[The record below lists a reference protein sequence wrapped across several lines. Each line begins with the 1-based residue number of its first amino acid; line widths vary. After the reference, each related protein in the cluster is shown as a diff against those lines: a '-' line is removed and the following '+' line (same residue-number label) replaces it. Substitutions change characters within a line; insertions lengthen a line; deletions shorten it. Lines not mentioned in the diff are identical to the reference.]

1 MYLALLTN
9 GLFPWVV
16 GGMQKHSSNLIR
28 EWARMGVDLDVY
40 FTQAPGY
47 PAAAQ
52 IQEALVPNQTAG
64 RVRFFASAPSW
75 LPYFPLHHYADCYME
90 SCQMAGQLMRESPKA
105 EFIYAQGL
113 TGWKLLRMK
122 QHGVQLPP
130 IGVNLHGMEALQDF
144 KGGIKER
151 LLKWVGRPI
160 ERWLLRHADVALSL
174 GGRLDDIIRKVAPQ
188 AAILHS
194 GNGIQHEWLCDHV
207 EIHKG
212 ARRFVFVGRYAH
224 RKGLHVLYEAIQHL
238 SSELKC
244 EFHLIGDISEA
255 NRCKDDRLVYHGP
268 IVNETSMKSLLRQM
282 DVLVCPSLAEGVP
295 TVVLEGMASGLA
307 IIATDVGATSLLVD
321 SDNGYLV
328 EAGDATALRF
338 ALANA
343 ADMTTGALLQLRKKA
358 LEKARKHGWPHVA
371 RETLKGIEPFVG
383 IGLVARV
390 AGN

>member
-9 GLFPWVV
+9 GLFPWAV
-16 GGMQKHSSNLIR
+16 GGMQKHSTNLIR
-28 EWARMGVDLDVY
+28 EWALTGVDLDVY

-47 PAAAQ
+47 PAVEE
-52 IQEALVPNQTAG
+52 IQRALVPAQASG

-75 LPYFPLHHYADCYME
+75 LPYFPLHHYADCYVE
-90 SCQMAGQLMRESPKA
+90 SCRMAGQWMRESPKT

-122 QHGVQLPP
+122 RHGVQLPP

-144 KGGIKER
+144 NGGIKER
-151 LLKWVGRPI
+151 LLKWGGGPI
-160 ERWLLRHADVALSL
+160 ERWLLRHAEVALSL
-174 GGRLDDIIRKVAPQ
+174 GGRLDETIRSVAPQ

-207 EIHKG
+207 EAHNSPRK
-212 ARRFVFVGRYAH
+212 FVFVGRYSH
-224 RKGLHVLYEAIQHL
+224 RKGLHVLYEAIQRL
-238 SSELKC
+238 SSDLKC
-244 EFHLIGDISEA
+244 EFHLVGDIPEA
-255 NRCKDDRLVYHGP
+255 NQCKDGRLTYHGP
-268 IVNETSMKSLLRQM
+268 IVNEMAMKSLLRQM

-321 SDNGYLV
+321 SDNGYLIK
-328 EAGDATALRF
+328 AGDATALRA

-343 ADMTTGALLQLRKKA
+343 AVMATGALLQLRAKG
-358 LEKARKHGWPHVA
+358 LEKARNHAWPHVA
-371 RETLKGIEPFVG
+371 METLKEIETFVG
-383 IGLVARV
+383 IGLVAR
-390 AGN
+390 AASN